1 MKPRAG
7 NIDSFCSELSH
18 SNLKG
23 LLIYPVRISDILSTG
38 QGPGEL
44 TKAHQNKKKIL
55 RACGIRFGVTLARRI
70 KKLKP
75 FCNLTP
81 CKSTT
86 EKGQVL
92 ARITC

>member
-44 TKAHQNKKKIL
+44 TKAHQNKKKYSSGV
-55 RACGIRFGVTLARRI
+55 RHTIRSHFGT
-70 KKLKP
+70 
-75 FCNLTP
+75 
-81 CKSTT
+81 
-86 EKGQVL
+86 
-92 ARITC
+92 

>member
-1 MKPRAG
+1 MMKPRAG

-44 TKAHQNKKKIL
+44 TKAHQNKKKIFG
-55 RACGIRFGVTLARRI
+55 RAAYDLESLWHVE
-70 KKLKP
+70 LK
-75 FCNLTP
+75 N
-81 CKSTT
+81 
-86 EKGQVL
+86 
-92 ARITC
+92 